1 MLYLVLKDSFKEECL
16 RFVLLSCFLISL
28 IVIRSGGRN
37 NKYQP
42 YKVDFMIARQEVA
55 GMLNVPHINY
65 LSFQIVFHS
74 FMNAKLAHRP
84 FIQH

>member
-1 MLYLVLKDSFKEECL
+1 MLYLVLQDSFKEECL

-42 YKVDFMIARQEVA
+42 YKVDFMIARQEVN
-55 GMLNVPHINY
+55 GTLQCTTHK
-65 LSFQIVFHS
+65 LSEFS
-74 FMNAKLAHRP
+74 NCLS
-84 FIQH
+84 